1 MGADDTIFVRGLEAR
16 AILGVN
22 DWERV
27 EPQTVLLDLEM
38 ACDATLAAEEDDLE
52 RAVNYRSVAKA
63 VLGHVEASSYFLI
76 ETLAERVAELVR
88 REFSVPWVRVTV
100 RKPGAV
106 RFSREVGVVIERG
119 SRA

>member
-1 MGADDTIFVRGLEAR
+1 MQDTIFIRGLEAR

-38 ACDATLAAEEDDLE
+38 ACDASVPAEEDDLE
-52 RAVNYRSVAKA
+52 KAINYRSVAKA

-76 ETLAERVAELVR
+76 ETLAERVAELVL
-88 REFSVPWVRVTV
+88 REFPVPWVRLRVT
-100 RKPGAV
+100 KPGAV
-106 RFSREVGVVIERG
+106 RFSREVGVLIERG
-119 SRA
+119 KRA